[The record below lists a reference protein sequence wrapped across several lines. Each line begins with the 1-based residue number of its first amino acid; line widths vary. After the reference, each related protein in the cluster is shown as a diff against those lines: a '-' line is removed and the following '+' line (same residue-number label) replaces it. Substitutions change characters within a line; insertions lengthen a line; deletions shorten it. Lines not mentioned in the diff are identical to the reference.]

1 MTRQLALSGL
11 AEFVFHL
18 TRLDSEMFQIARNSG
33 CLTQTFYKF
42 EINNEGTVVV
52 VVVIVVVVVVVC
64 LFTVLIFPSL
74 GALDA
79 NRPVPFRLTPNLQS
93 FLSPIGIN
101 GPLYMSM
108 VASARALIQPQYSIE
123 SILLALFRD
132 EFIAWSKVSY

>member
-1 MTRQLALSGL
+1 M
-11 AEFVFHL
+11 HL
-18 TRLDSEMFQIARNSG
+18 LRDLQPTL
-33 CLTQTFYKF
+33 C
-42 EINNEGTVVV
+42 
-52 VVVIVVVVVVVC
+52 C
-64 LFTVLIFPSL
+64 LFVLFFYCSYFPSL
-74 GALDA
+74 GVLDA
-79 NRPVPFRLTPNLQS
+79 NRPVPFCLTPNLQS

>member
-1 MTRQLALSGL
+1 
-11 AEFVFHL
+11 
-18 TRLDSEMFQIARNSG
+18 MF
-33 CLTQTFYKF
+33 
-42 EINNEGTVVV
+42 
-52 VVVIVVVVVVVC
+52 
-64 LFTVLIFPSL
+64 LFFLFLFSL
-74 GALDA
+74 LGVLDA

-132 EFIAWSKVSY
+132 EFIAWCKVSC